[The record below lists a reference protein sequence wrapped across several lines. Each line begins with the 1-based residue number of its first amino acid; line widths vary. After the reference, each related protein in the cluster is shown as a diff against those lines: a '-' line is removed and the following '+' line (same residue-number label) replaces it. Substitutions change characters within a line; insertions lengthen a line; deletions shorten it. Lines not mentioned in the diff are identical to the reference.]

1 MKMPKFIKGTMPKF
15 DLGRLSAT
23 AGAVRMLRPK
33 EIHIALCRHVTGDWG
48 ELDEDD
54 REQNEIAL
62 KERNR
67 LLSVYY
73 GETGV
78 KFYILTEHDRSAT
91 TVLLPWDY

>member
-1 MKMPKFIKGTMPKF
+1 MPRFIKGTSPKF
-15 DLGRLSAT
+15 ALGRISAT
-23 AGAVRMLRPK
+23 AGVVRMLRLE

-48 ELDEDD
+48 ELVEDD

-78 KFYILTEHDRSAT
+78 KFYIITEHDRSAT
-91 TVLLPWDY
+91 TVLLPEDY